1 MPVTN
6 TDLIDRYMHAV
17 KFLLPKKQ
25 QADIVAEIGEDL
37 QSQVDERVAAHGHA
51 LDEDDVVVLL
61 KKRGSPAMV
70 ASSYFPE
77 RRLMNP
83 AMLPV
88 YWLVL
93 KIVLL
98 WVYVPL
104 FAIIFLGPVLTVARP
119 WEMLLRSVVEYWR
132 AAFMTV
138 GMVTMVFALLD
149 RYQIKFHHA
158 DNWNPRKLPRV
169 PGAEDPTTRWKHLA
183 GSIFGVAVTSFWV
196 LLMWRRNEF
205 SFPGGAH
212 IVLGPVWHWIYLPV
226 IGVTLTS
233 AFFDVLSALRPR
245 WTQLRSRARV
255 VIDCCSLAIAVV
267 LLSAGNLVS
276 IAGGSLSAGD
286 LAKAT
291 AWLNFMI
298 EGAAITAAVVTIF
311 DAIGEAR
318 RLLRG
323 GRAKPA
329 AVPTAV

>member
-1 MPVTN
+1 MPATN

-83 AMLPV
+83 VMLPV

-169 PGAEDPTTRWKHLA
+169 PGTEDPTTRWKHLA
-183 GSIFGVAVTSFWV
+183 GSIFGVAATCFWAY
-196 LLMWRRNEF
+196 LMWRRNHF
-205 SFPGGAH
+205 SFPGGAR
-212 IVLGPVWHWIYLPV
+212 IILGPVWHWIYLPV
-226 IGVTLTS
+226 IGVTLTN
-233 AFFDVLSALRPR
+233 AFFDLLSSLQPR
-245 WTQLRSRARV
+245 WTRLRSRARIA
-255 VIDCCSLAIAVV
+255 IDFCSLAIAIV
-267 LLSAGNLVS
+267 LLNASNLVA
-276 IAGGSLSAGD
+276 IAGASLSAED

-298 EGAAITAAVVTIF
+298 EGAVITAAAISIF

-318 RLLRG
+318 RLLRAV
-323 GRAKPA
+323 RVKPA

>member
-1 MPVTN
+1 MPATT

-25 QADIVAEIGEDL
+25 QADIVAEIGDDL
-37 QSQVDERVAAHGHA
+37 QSQVEEREAALGHA
-51 LDEDDVVVLL
+51 LNEDDVVALL
-61 KKRGSPAMV
+61 KKRGSPAKV
-70 ASSYFPE
+70 ASGYLPE

-104 FAIIFLGPVLTVARP
+104 FAVVFLGPAMTVARP
-119 WEMLLRSVVEYWR
+119 WDLLLRFIVELWR

-138 GMVTMVFALLD
+138 GMVTASFALLD
-149 RYQIKFHHA
+149 RYQIRFRHA

-169 PGAEDPTTRWKHLA
+169 PGAADATTRWKHLA
-183 GSIFGVAVTSFWV
+183 GSIFGVAATCLWAY
-196 LLMWRRNEF
+196 LMWRRSEF
-205 SFPGGAH
+205 SFPAGAH
-212 IVLGPVWHWIYLPV
+212 IILGPVWHWIYLPV

-233 AFFDVLSALRPR
+233 AFFDLFSALRPR
-245 WTQLRSRARV
+245 WTQLRSRARIA
-255 VIDCCSLAIAVV
+255 IDFCSLAIAIV
-267 LLSAGNLVS
+267 LMTTGNLVT
-276 IAGGSLSAGD
+276 IAGGTLSAED

-298 EGAAITAAVVTIF
+298 EGAVITAVVITIF

-318 RLLRG
+318 RLWRG